1 MSKFRWAIVSILLV
15 IMLCVIGIVIIG
27 GTVLATVG
35 ADGLEVISLGIQSLL
50 ASQQIATEGIIQS
63 QTHTMINI
71 IAIIRMGLEEEP

>member
-1 MSKFRWAIVSILLV
+1 MKKFRWSILIVLVV
-15 IMLCVIGIVIIG
+15 IMLSIITLVGIG

-50 ASQQIATEGIIQS
+50 ASQQVATDGVIEA